1 MKRRAGFV
9 AAVVVASVA
18 LTSPASTVASPAV
31 GAADTVTLV
40 TGDQVTLRDGG
51 RFTVRPADGREHV
64 VFRSML
70 RDGHLHVIP
79 SDATPMLSRSQLDR
93 RLFDVTELLR
103 LPAAARAELPI
114 LLTQTGTRSLL
125 TPARMEVYRRLP
137 AVRGVAGR
145 VKRADLPA
153 MWRDVNAKGAGGPK
167 LWLDGMRKMT
177 LDRSVP
183 RIGAPA
189 AWSAGYDGAGVTVAV
204 LDSGIDSTHPDLAG
218 KVLARQNFVS
228 GEEDDLD
235 RAGHGTHVA
244 STIAG
249 TGAASGGRLKGVAPG
264 ATLLDGKVCT
274 VDYCPESAI
283 LAGMQWAA
291 AGQKARIVN
300 VSIGGS
306 DSPELDPIEQAVNE
320 LSARYGTLF
329 VIAAGNDFGDA
340 TVNSPGSADAALTV
354 GAVDGDDRLADFS
367 SRGPRRGDFALKPD
381 LTAPGVDIDA
391 ALGKDSGGP
400 AGERYAAHSGTSMAT
415 PHVAGAAALLAQ
427 RDPAASGPRLKAVL
441 MGSAAPQPDTGVF
454 GQGAGRVDV
463 ASAMATVLT
472 ASPPSVS
479 FGQQRWP
486 HADDPLSRRTVTYHN
501 AGSADATVRLAVQ
514 GAGAFTLSASVLS
527 VPAGGEATV
536 TLTADTRT
544 TAPGQTGGYVVAT
557 GAGPAIR
564 TPFAV
569 DVEAESYDLTI
580 HHIGRSDPTASGSSD
595 WITRLDDRDFYFSYN
610 ESSESRL
617 RLPRGRYTLDTYL
630 VEVDPD
636 DPDGSLVSDLQQPV
650 LDLTE
655 DTTVRADF
663 RTAAP
668 VLVTVPKAGARRF
681 TTDLVTRIESDAP
694 GNFGI
699 RMGSSVRLFTGTI
712 GGGRLDAFIQALHM
726 EWMDPGVDDSF
737 ADSPYTFNLTWT
749 RRGGPFDGLR
759 RDVRDGDLA
768 TVTRTYLTQ
777 LPASPGQVDI
787 DPTTAVGGIGGWS
800 SPIHLPFTRTEYLS
814 TEPGTV
820 YSVFASTNDGSE
832 RSSQTGLVYEAGQH
846 TRETFNK
853 PPFGPVASG
862 SRDGDRLFLQA
873 GLATPSGTRTYGE
886 VRLSNGAMRLFR
898 DGVPVAESTN
908 EMPSLDVVVPLESSR
923 YRLEAKAERQ
933 APFSLATKVAVVW
946 RFTSSD
952 ADTRLSLPAVR
963 LAPELTDD
971 GTAPAGRPLAVPIST
986 EHLANASVTVDVSFD
1001 DGVTW
1006 TAVPV
1011 HRSVALV
1018 KHPPRAGF
1026 VSLRVKAT
1034 GTEGNSVEQ
1043 TVIHAYRIG

>member
-9 AAVVVASVA
+9 CAVVVASVA
-18 LTSPASTVASPAV
+18 LTSPASTVASPVV
-31 GAADTVTLV
+31 GAANTVTLV
-40 TGDQVTLRDGG
+40 TGDQVTPRDGG

-79 SDATPMLSRSQLDR
+79 SDATPMLSRGQLDR

-103 LPAAARAELPI
+103 LPAAARTELPI
-114 LLTQTGTRSLL
+114 LLTQTGTRSLS
-125 TPARMEVYRRLP
+125 TPARMDVDRRLP

-153 MWRDVNAKGAGGPK
+153 MWRDVNAMGAGGPK
-167 LWLDGMRKMT
+167 LWLDGLRKMT

-218 KVLARQNFVS
+218 KVRAQQNFVS

-264 ATLLDGKVCT
+264 AKLLDGKVCT

-291 AGQKARIVN
+291 ADQKAKIVN
-300 VSIGGS
+300 LSIGGS

-329 VIAAGNDFGDA
+329 VIAAGNDGGDS

-381 LTAPGVDIDA
+381 LTAPSVDIDA

-400 AGERYAAHSGTSMAT
+400 ASEHYAAHSGTSMAT

-427 RDPAASGPRLKAVL
+427 RDSAMSGPRLKAVL

-454 GQGAGRVDV
+454 AQGAGRVDV

-501 AGSADATVRLAVQ
+501 AGSTDATVRLAVQ
-514 GAGAFTLSASVLS
+514 GAGTFTLSASQLK

-544 TAPGQTGGYVVAT
+544 TAPGQIGGYVVAT
-557 GAGPAIR
+557 GAGPEIR

-580 HHIGRSDPTASGSSD
+580 HHVGRSDPTAYGSSD
-595 WITRLDDRDFYFSYN
+595 WITRLDGRDFYFSYN
-610 ESSESRL
+610 ETSESSL
-617 RLPRGRYTLDTYL
+617 RLPTGRYTLDTYL
-630 VEVDPD
+630 MEADPD
-636 DPDGSLVSDLQQPV
+636 DPDGWLVSDLQQPV

-668 VLVTVPKAGARRF
+668 VSVTVPKAGARRF
-681 TTDLVTRIESDAP
+681 TTDLVTRIESDVP
-694 GNFGI
+694 GNSGI
-699 RMGSSVRLFTGTI
+699 RMGASARLFTGTI
-712 GGGRLDAFIQALHM
+712 GGGRLDAFIQSLHM
-726 EWMDPGVDDSF
+726 EWMEPGVDGSF
-737 ADSPYTFNLTWT
+737 ADSPYTYNLTWT
-749 RRGGPFDGLR
+749 RRGGPFHGLR

-777 LPASPGQVDI
+777 LPGSPGQVDI
-787 DPTTAVGGIGGWS
+787 EPTTAVGGIGGWS

-820 YSVFASTNDGSE
+820 YSVWASTHLEN
-832 RSSQTGLVYEAGQH
+832 SSQTGLVYEAGRH
-846 TRETFNK
+846 IRETFNK

-862 SRDGDRLFLQA
+862 SRDGDRLFIQA
-873 GLATPSGTRTYGE
+873 GLAAPSGAGTHGGS
-886 VRLSNGAMRLFR
+886 RLSNGAMRLFR
-898 DGVPVAESTN
+898 DGVLVAESTN
-908 EMPSLDVVVPLESSR
+908 EMLSLDVVVPLEPSR
-923 YRLEAKAERQ
+923 YRLEANAERE
-933 APFSLATKVAVVW
+933 APFTLATKVAAVW
-946 RFTSSD
+946 QFTSSG
-952 ADTRLSLPAVR
+952 ADTRLPLPAVR

-971 GTAPAGRPLAVPIST
+971 GTAPTGRPLAVPIST
-986 EHLANASVTVDVSFD
+986 EHLANASVTMDVSFN

-1011 HRSVALV
+1011 HRSVAIV

-1034 GTEGNSVEQ
+1034 STEGNSVEQ
-1043 TVIHAYRIG
+1043 TVIHAYQIG